1 MTLRHLVGALIVL
14 SGIGWSVF
22 GQAAPDAESVRPA
35 SAPDD
40 ARAEPPEPLRLREG
54 SRFTDEVGEFRETG
68 GRIAFFADGTGA
80 SMVVLENLALER
92 VSRDMEQGK
101 RKWSVSG
108 KVTEFRGSNYLILER
123 VVLKSRSSADTIV
136 PRS

>member
-1 MTLRHLVGALIVL
+1 MMLRHFVWSLVIVGGIAGAAVGETVPNLEPL
-14 SGIGWSVF
+14 DHPSGGNRELK
-22 GQAAPDAESVRPA
+22 Q
-35 SAPDD
+35 
-40 ARAEPPEPLRLREG
+40 EPLRLREG
-54 SRFTDEVGEFRETG
+54 SRFTDEIGEFRETG
-68 GRIAFFADGTGA
+68 GRIAFFPDFGS

-92 VSRDMEQGK
+92 VSRDMDQGK

-123 VVLKSRSSADTIV
+123 VVLKSRNSADAIV